1 MKKIFGLF
9 WFLFFFY
16 FVFVHPAIIYYGASF
31 PKRDLAYNDATWAL
45 GYLVLS
51 LFLWTVVLL
60 ISFYL
65 LFKYFVGSARN
76 ANYIKKQ
83 GRRREAKVI
92 DSAAAGDQETN
103 LLLEFDNLQNER
115 VRHRIL
121 LKNDQAAT
129 RTPHPGSL
137 VALRIDESF
146 SRFPYIALE
155 ESAPRARWTWMLL
168 WTFFPF
174 LIAYA
179 YFFVY
184 NLESAGY
191 GWRFMSLDHPLLIT
205 PLVLLFFSVIIWA
218 IFKFIILRKLNIGKD
233 TLILKFN
240 GRRAVAKVLAL
251 KQTGTYINEQP
262 EVEFEIEFPDA
273 SGRTNLTSIKKIVP
287 LIELSGIKAGDEVVI
302 FYDPQN
308 KDKALF
314 EKDIEDN

>member
-1 MKKIFGLF
+1 MKKVFVLF
-9 WFLFFFY
+9 WLSFFFY

-31 PKRDLAYNDATWAL
+31 PKTNLAYSDATWAL
-45 GYLVLS
+45 VCLGLS
-51 LFLWTVVLL
+51 LFLWLVVLL
-60 ISFYL
+60 VSFYL
-65 LFKYFVGSARN
+65 LFKYFVGAARN
-76 ANYIKKQ
+76 TNYIKKQ
-83 GRRREAKVI
+83 GRRREARVI
-92 DSAAAGDQETN
+92 SSAAAGDQAGN

-115 VRHRIL
+115 VRHRML
-121 LKNDQAAT
+121 LKSDEAANH
-129 RTPHPGSL
+129 TPHSGSL

-146 SRFPYIALE
+146 SRFPYVALE
-155 ESAPRARWTWMLL
+155 ESAPRARWTWMIL
-168 WTFFPF
+168 WAFLPF